1 VPAELRVSR
10 SLGKRLRAGTFRVT
24 FDQAPAE
31 VLAGCAAPRDE
42 EGGTWITPEIHDAYL
57 ALHAAGHMHSIE
69 AWRDARLV
77 GGLYGVSIGRMFFG
91 ESMFTRETDASKV
104 AFAWLVR
111 QLDRWGIDRVD
122 CQVRTAHLV
131 SLGAREIPRAQF
143 LRDVAARVDAPA
155 PPLPWRFDADL
166 AGSF

>member
-1 VPAELRVSR
+1 
-10 SLGKRLRAGTFRVT
+10 
-24 FDQAPAE
+24 
-31 VLAGCAAPRDE
+31 
-42 EGGTWITPEIHDAYL
+42 
-57 ALHAAGHMHSIE
+57 
-69 AWRDARLV
+69 
-77 GGLYGVSIGRMFFG
+77 MFFG
-91 ESMFTRETDASKV
+91 ESRFTRETDASKV